1 MLFSIQ
7 VLKRSAH
14 RLCRGSASSPHIP
27 RACLFVDAPQLF
39 DPGSIQGQ
47 SKHSVQTS
55 RKCNFDL
62 LFPNPKSAEITQQP
76 RHGARV
82 GGQPS
87 APLRC
92 VPLGPASGSAI
103 SPSRRAL
110 CLRPPPYLSF
120 YRRSRGGDSG
130 TMARRAREWAAFSL
144 PHLCASWC
152 SPEDQPSAHPGGPCA
167 AGPLQI
173 LSSSTAALGATAHLF
188 EPRTAATAARA
199 RAPVSALKLGSPS
212 RPRAQ
217 APTESNPELP
227 PSQPLKLG
235 HAWPY
240 QPCAAAACAGSRNE
254 CPRQARLRA
263 ARAFAA
269 EDCPR
274 QVLR

>member
-110 CLRPPPYLSF
+110 CLLLRCTRRVCVTIQDCVMSTENLERM
-120 YRRSRGGDSG
+120 YRYVYSG
-130 TMARRAREWAAFSL
+130 TDQNAIGQNPSTQHPDRSPWKGWMRSL
-144 PHLCASWC
+144 WSLHF
-152 SPEDQPSAHPGGPCA
+152 D
-167 AGPLQI
+167 I
-173 LSSSTAALGATAHLF
+173 
-188 EPRTAATAARA
+188 
-199 RAPVSALKLGSPS
+199 
-212 RPRAQ
+212 
-217 APTESNPELP
+217 
-227 PSQPLKLG
+227 
-235 HAWPY
+235 
-240 QPCAAAACAGSRNE
+240 
-254 CPRQARLRA
+254 
-263 ARAFAA
+263 
-269 EDCPR
+269 
-274 QVLR
+274 